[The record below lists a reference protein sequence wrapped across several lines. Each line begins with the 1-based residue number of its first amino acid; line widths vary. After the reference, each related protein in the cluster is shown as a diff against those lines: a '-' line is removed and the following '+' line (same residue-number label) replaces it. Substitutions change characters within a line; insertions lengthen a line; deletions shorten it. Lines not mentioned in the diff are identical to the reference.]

1 MSYDPFG
8 RTARLHSQQ
17 RAKRAAAAA
26 IAASYRVVPRSAAP
40 FAPPTRGR
48 RDPSRQV
55 WRAVDC
61 YAAELLRRHA
71 EHSPHGPRWRFVPA
85 KEASGAAVVLGATTR
100 LRDGDALVLLVDD
113 TGTLC
118 DADTMR
124 PITLDQ
130 VERRM
135 RG

>member
-26 IAASYRVVPRSAAP
+26 IAASYRLVPRSAAP
-40 FAPPTRGR
+40 LVPPAKVR
-48 RDPSRQV
+48 RDPSPQV

-71 EHSPHGPRWRFVPA
+71 EHSPHGPRWRFVPT
-85 KEASGAAVVLGATTR
+85 KEASGAAVLLGVGTR
-100 LRDGDALVLLVDD
+100 LRDGDALVLLVDG
-113 TGTLC
+113 TGTLRE
-118 DADTMR
+118 ADTMR
-124 PITLDQ
+124 PLTLDQ
-130 VERRM
+130 VEQRM